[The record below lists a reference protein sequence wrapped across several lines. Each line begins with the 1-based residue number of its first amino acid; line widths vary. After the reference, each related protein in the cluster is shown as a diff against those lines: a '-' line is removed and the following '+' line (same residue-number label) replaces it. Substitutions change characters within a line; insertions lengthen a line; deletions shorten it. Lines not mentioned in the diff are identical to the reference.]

1 MAKSLNNIFLV
12 LVLFTS
18 SVLANDMIKKNVDIK
33 KNGKP
38 IMILFESKT
47 CPYCD
52 LFKKDLIE
60 NKELNTLAK
69 EMDIYS
75 ISRDEYQEFKMWGK
89 DTNTRSLEMTFA
101 IKVTPNIIIFDKKAR
116 KIWQVPGYA
125 DPSIMIPYIKFVK
138 GLDNGTFKITQWR
151 EYLQKE
157 GIIK

>member
-1 MAKSLNNIFLV
+1 MRKVILLISLLVSTLFSNDLIQKS
-12 LVLFTS
+12 
-18 SVLANDMIKKNVDIK
+18 NDIIT
-33 KNGKP
+33 NGKSV
-38 IMILFESKT
+38 MILFESKT

-69 EMDIYS
+69 EMNIYS
-75 ISRDEYQEFKMWGK
+75 ISRDDYQEFTLWGNP
-89 DTNTRSLEMTFA
+89 TNTRTLEMTFS
-101 IKVTPNIIIFDKKAR
+101 IKVTPNIIIFDKTGR
-116 KIWQVPGYA
+116 KIWQIPGYA

-138 GLDNGTFKITQWR
+138 GLDKGTYKITQWR

>member
-75 ISRDEYQEFKMWGK
+75 ILRDEYQEFKMWGK

-138 GLDNGTFKITQWR
+138 GLDNGTFKITQWKK
-151 EYLQKE
+151 YLQKE